1 MTRDQEIIHQ
11 MLAAFD
17 NGEIDW
23 SKVPAL
29 QQIIDAEPQRQLVAR
44 TNEIDKRYK
53 NAIQKSFNQAIKTE
67 HEQVEKKYHNLEQR
81 VQMQQG
87 NVRNLTEDLDSAN
100 KKAAIIPWVIGI
112 GVIMLIATTLTLAWL
127 ISPMIIHGTG
137 MSSIRNAVSPNW
149 SFWGVLRGAGGIIGV
164 FLLIAL
170 ELIIV
175 AIPTTIAVRILM
187 KFDKDQVNQNY

>member
-11 MLAAFD
+11 MLSAFD
-17 NGEIDW
+17 NEEIDW

-29 QQIIDAEPQRQLVAR
+29 QQTIDEEVQRQLVAR

-81 VQMQQG
+81 VQMQQR
-87 NVRNLTEDLDSAN
+87 NVHNLTEDLDSAN
-100 KKAAIIPWVIGI
+100 KKAAILPWVIGI

-127 ISPMIIHGTG
+127 IFPMIIHGTG
-137 MSSIRNAVSPNW
+137 MSDIWHAVSPNW
-149 SFWGVLRGAGGIIGV
+149 SFWGVLRGAGGIIGI
-164 FLLIAL
+164 FLLIVL

-187 KFDKDQVNQNY
+187 RFDKD